1 MTQLEALEQRLY
13 DESIQVHC
21 YDFDRIKL
29 KGLYLDG
36 KVFISPNIKS
46 STEKRCILMEEY
58 CHHCYNY
65 GNVLFD
71 KKQEALARRQA
82 YEMLVPLRSL
92 RAAKKAGCCTVYEI
106 AEQLEVTEEV
116 LASALE
122 HYRSKGVI

>member
-21 YDFDRIKL
+21 YDFDKIEL

-65 GNVLFD
+65 GNVLYD

-82 YEMLVPLRSL
+82 FEMLVPLHALKS
-92 RAAKKAGCCTVYEI
+92 ATSDGCCTAYEI
-106 AEQLEVTEEV
+106 AERLDVTEEV
-116 LASALE
+116 LELALD